1 MANKKP
7 APLEFEKYQHGA
19 SAARLLA
26 SEDSARYAP
35 SALEV
40 LAGKKGLNL
49 GEEALGFVRG
59 TQASEEGVKTAINVY
74 AGKFEEKR
82 GKYSPAQLV
91 NWYNPILG
99 DLGADSRDKIAN
111 YLGKYTESLQDIR
124 NNVNDA
130 LNTLDKKAKK
140 GKFTQTQI
148 NLAQDILKK
157 YQEVLNVL
165 GILDNYKF
173 ETLRPDA
180 VDAARKQD
188 LENLASRL

>member
-1 MANKKP
+1 MAEQRP
-7 APLEFEKYQHGA
+7 DYSFERYQYGA

-40 LAGKKGLNL
+40 LAGKKGLDL

-59 TQASEEGVKTAINVY
+59 TQASEEGINKAIKVY
-74 AGKFEEKR
+74 NGKFEEKR

-91 NWYNPILG
+91 DWYNPILS
-99 DLGADSRDKIAN
+99 DLEPDAKDKLAN
-111 YLGKYTESLQDIR
+111 YLGKYTETLQSIR
-124 NNVNDA
+124 DNVNDA
-130 LNTLDKKAKK
+130 LNTLDKRAKK

-148 NLAQDILKK
+148 NLAQDIVKK
-157 YQEVLNVL
+157 YEEVLNVL

-180 VDAARKQD
+180 VNAARKQD
-188 LENLASRL
+188 LEKMASTL